1 MGLDTPMH
9 RLRSRKAI
17 VLFCIGVAAFW
28 GLSPMAT
35 GGFAAILTPLWVVCP
50 AIVIILVRR
59 ANVRCAEQPASRLSR
74 VLFRAPPTLHEL
86 A

>member
-1 MGLDTPMH
+1 MH
-9 RLRSRKAI
+9 RLRSRTAI

-28 GLSPMAT
+28 GLSPMAA

-50 AIVIILVRR
+50 AIVIVLVRR
-59 ANVRCAEQPASRLSR
+59 AIVRCDEQSVSLLSLA
-74 VLFRAPPTLHEL
+74 LFRAPPTLHQP